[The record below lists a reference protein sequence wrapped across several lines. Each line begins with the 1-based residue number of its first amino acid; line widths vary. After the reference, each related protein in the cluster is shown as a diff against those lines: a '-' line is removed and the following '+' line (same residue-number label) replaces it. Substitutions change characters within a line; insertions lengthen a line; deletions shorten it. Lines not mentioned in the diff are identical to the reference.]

1 MIKMLHNF
9 FKIND
14 ISKFSSL
21 SNVPSNYFNFLS
33 NYASISIGC
42 IKFLKGLQSILG
54 SLGHLFKLSNYKQH
68 FLILISILAKTNDVS
83 FNL

>member
-9 FKIND
+9 LKINY
-14 ISKFSSL
+14 ISKISSL

-33 NYASISIGC
+33 NYASISIIC
-42 IKFLKGLQSILG
+42 IKFKKGLQSILG
-54 SLGHLFKLSNYKQH
+54 SLGHIFKLSNYKQH
-68 FLILISILAKTNDVS
+68 FLILVSILAKTNVFS